1 MKICF
6 VQSSDEINKVKE
18 LLGLS
23 PIFIPLSLESLIYC
37 DLKKIDYLNPEIL
50 IEKIFTKLLVMPA
63 VI

>member
-50 IEKIFTKLLVMPA
+50 IEKNF
-63 VI
+63 